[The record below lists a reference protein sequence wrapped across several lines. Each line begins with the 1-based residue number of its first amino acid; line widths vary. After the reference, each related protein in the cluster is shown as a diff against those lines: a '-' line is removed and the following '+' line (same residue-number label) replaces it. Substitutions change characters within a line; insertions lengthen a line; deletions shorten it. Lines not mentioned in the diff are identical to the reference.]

1 MEILKG
7 EIGDG
12 FNCLKKILPSPYI
25 ISVLLRTKSDLIST
39 EVIRVELQIIRSKR
53 KTVAIEITMDLNVIL
68 RAPKYMSDEEVEE
81 FINRY
86 RNYIEKKIESAR
98 IKNEKFRSIPKLS
111 EDELRSLAEKA
122 LEVIPP
128 KVEYFASV
136 IGVTYG
142 RITIRNQVSRW
153 GSCSSKGN
161 LNFNCLLMLAPEY
174 VTDYVV
180 VHELCHRKEMNHS
193 ERFWAEVKKIYP
205 EYEKAKKWLKENGA
219 ELVYRIR

>member
-68 RAPKYMSDEEVEE
+68 RVPKYMSDEEVEE

-86 RNYIEKKIESAR
+86 RNYI
-98 IKNEKFRSIPKLS
+98 
-111 EDELRSLAEKA
+111 
-122 LEVIPP
+122 
-128 KVEYFASV
+128 
-136 IGVTYG
+136 
-142 RITIRNQVSRW
+142 
-153 GSCSSKGN
+153 
-161 LNFNCLLMLAPEY
+161 
-174 VTDYVV
+174 
-180 VHELCHRKEMNHS
+180 
-193 ERFWAEVKKIYP
+193 
-205 EYEKAKKWLKENGA
+205 
-219 ELVYRIR
+219 